1 MNAAPL
7 LSLRNVSKAY
17 AGIPALR
24 GIDLDVAGGEIHAL
38 MGENGA
44 GKSTLIKILAGVVA
58 PDSAEIAID
67 GKGVSIESPAGA
79 HRLGLRFI
87 HQELSVVPTLSVAEN
102 IVLGRPY
109 PRRAGVLVDWQALNR
124 VALGALET
132 LGIRHI
138 DVRQKMARL
147 STGDR
152 MLVKISSAFLGEDGA
167 PARLYVMDEPTA
179 ALTRDESER
188 LFKVLREIK
197 ASGNS
202 VLYVSHRIDEVMAIC
217 DRATVLRDG
226 RPIDSGVLS
235 AITHDDLVA
244 LMIGRKAGEAYPAAS
259 RLPSVEVAYERP
271 GLAVRKGE
279 IVGVAGLSGAGQTE
293 LLRAIFGDPAKA
305 WASGIAYVPKER
317 RSEGL
322 VTSRPI
328 YQNITLPHLH
338 AQSLGGTWLTPRRER
353 QFATRLGEDVRL
365 RAAGV
370 NQRVLELSG
379 GNQQKVVFA
388 KALGGAPRLLLLDE
402 PTRGVDVGA
411 KFDIYS
417 IIRDMTSRGMAVLL
431 VSSDLPELIGM
442 ADRIAVMRDGVIVTT
457 VEARGLSEEALL
469 NLCYGRDAMA
479 A

>member
-67 GKGVSIESPAGA
+67 GKGVSIDSPAGA

-124 VALGALET
+124 AALGALET

-244 LMIGRKAGEAYPAAS
+244 LMIGRKAGEA
-259 RLPSVEVAYERP
+259 
-271 GLAVRKGE
+271 
-279 IVGVAGLSGAGQTE
+279 
-293 LLRAIFGDPAKA
+293 
-305 WASGIAYVPKER
+305 
-317 RSEGL
+317 
-322 VTSRPI
+322 
-328 YQNITLPHLH
+328 
-338 AQSLGGTWLTPRRER
+338 
-353 QFATRLGEDVRL
+353 
-365 RAAGV
+365 
-370 NQRVLELSG
+370 
-379 GNQQKVVFA
+379 
-388 KALGGAPRLLLLDE
+388 
-402 PTRGVDVGA
+402 
-411 KFDIYS
+411 
-417 IIRDMTSRGMAVLL
+417 
-431 VSSDLPELIGM
+431 
-442 ADRIAVMRDGVIVTT
+442 
-457 VEARGLSEEALL
+457 
-469 NLCYGRDAMA
+469 
-479 A
+479 